1 MNGKRE
7 YDLRDQERREQAA
20 NVRVGALCRVEKFD
34 PAAMRVDVQPLSK
47 ALDAGV
53 YRTQPQILSVPV
65 ALVRGGGFVL
75 RPCYKAGDV
84 GVLLYIDHDIDRIA
98 ASGEESEPNTER
110 NHSDEDAVFIGAF
123 VPASNPLSGLP
134 DNGSTTSTS
143 GAFTMNTSSTNSGGW
158 GSSQMRSKV
167 LGSASSPTSPT
178 ANTLLAALPSD
189 LRAVMKSCTKY
200 TDNKGGGNT
209 ASNVSST
216 TDYLFLLSEYEVFAT
231 HQYCNDAE
239 PNYQAQY
246 DYFKAGN
253 SKVANK
259 HSATGTAAVWWLRS
273 PYYYS
278 TTPPSARFRRR
289 GRWPLTTLAMR
300 MVLCPA
306 L

>member
-110 NHSDEDAVFIGAF
+110 NHSDEDAVWTAGQ
-123 VPASNPLSGLP
+123 LP
-134 DNGSTTSTS
+134 CDGDRGRRDLCGSET
-143 GAFTMNTSSTNSGGW
+143 GQGGNQGRC
-158 GSSQMRSKV
+158 GSSGQS
-167 LGSASSPTSPT
+167 
-178 ANTLLAALPSD
+178 
-189 LRAVMKSCTKY
+189 
-200 TDNKGGGNT
+200 
-209 ASNVSST
+209 
-216 TDYLFLLSEYEVFAT
+216 
-231 HQYCNDAE
+231 
-239 PNYQAQY
+239 
-246 DYFKAGN
+246 
-253 SKVANK
+253 
-259 HSATGTAAVWWLRS
+259 
-273 PYYYS
+273 
-278 TTPPSARFRRR
+278 
-289 GRWPLTTLAMR
+289 
-300 MVLCPA
+300 
-306 L
+306 